1 VQNKLDDLYSLVKF
15 IQVEP
20 LDRKADWSGYITK
33 PIQVSKDP
41 SAFRKLQTLMRGI
54 TLRRVKT
61 DLIDGKPILSLPDRK
76 ERVVM
81 LELTPSERNLYDRI
95 HQQGRKMFENLKSK
109 GTVMSNFAMILK
121 SILLMRQAC
130 LHPSLV
136 KYDENMF
143 IEQGD
148 VNVNEKLTPELVSS
162 MFHLLRQNEEDYCVM
177 CNNTVEGSGN
187 FMSPCKHLICSECID
202 NQFSKKQKLQA
213 TTQQLICPM
222 CKIVINEDALQ
233 ILDENVFETNDDE
246 LVNFDNQSVFSNE
259 GTKIGAL
266 ISDLEFIRGQ
276 DYLTQTVTKS
286 VVFSQFTSMLTLCE
300 NALRRA
306 KIKYC
311 RIDGQ
316 MSRQQRSEA
325 LIKFKNNPTTLVFL
339 ISIKSGGVGLNLVSG
354 NRVYLM
360 EPYWY
365 LDLI

>member
-1 VQNKLDDLYSLVKF
+1 M
-15 IQVEP
+15 EP

-61 DLIDGKPILSLPDRK
+61 DLIDGKPILNLPARH
-76 ERVVM
+76 ERVVI
-81 LELTPSERNLYDRI
+81 LELTPSERSLYDRI

-109 GTVMSNFAMILK
+109 GKVMSNFAMILK

-136 KYDENMF
+136 KYEENMF
-143 IEQGD
+143 TEEGD
-148 VNVNEKLTPELVSS
+148 VNVNEKLSPDLVNS
-162 MFHLLRQNEEDYCVM
+162 MFHLLRQNEEDYCVI

-202 NQFSKKQKLQA
+202 SQFCKKQK
-213 TTQQLICPM
+213 QQVNSQKLICPM
-222 CKIVINEDALQ
+222 CKIVINENALQ
-233 ILDENVFETNDDE
+233 ILDESVFEANDDE
-246 LVNFDNQSVFSNE
+246 LIPNLINNQSVFTNE

-266 ISDLEFIRGQ
+266 ISDLEYIRGQ
-276 DYLTQTVTKS
+276 DYLNQTVTKS

-306 KIKYC
+306 KINYS

-354 NRVYLM
+354 SRVYLM

-365 LDLI
+365 